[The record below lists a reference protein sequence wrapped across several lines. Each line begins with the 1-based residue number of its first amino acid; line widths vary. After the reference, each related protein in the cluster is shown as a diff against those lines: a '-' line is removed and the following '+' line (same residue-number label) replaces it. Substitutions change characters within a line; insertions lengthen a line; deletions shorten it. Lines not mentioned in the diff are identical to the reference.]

1 MLSDKELKKKM
12 KQEFFKNY
20 RKYYPTETLEKLGFK
35 RYVCKKCGRGFWST
49 TPRDVCNDA
58 SCDNGYTFIGKK
70 PIKKFGYKEGYD
82 LHVKFM
88 KRFGYKP
95 IKRYP
100 VVARWYDK
108 LYFVAAGIN
117 IFQPYVVSGEVPPPH
132 QATLE
137 DQFCLRFND
146 IENVGITGSHYTGFI
161 MIGHHVF
168 NTPNK
173 FLYFKNEGVEQFT
186 NFFIKALKVPKE
198 KLVLHEDV
206 WVGGGNFGPSIE
218 FFAYGLELGN
228 QVYMQYEQTESG
240 YRELKTKII
249 DMGSGAER
257 WAWLSSGMPTS
268 YDAVFPKV
276 LKYLYKKTGTK
287 PNKEIWEK
295 FAQWASILNV
305 DETQDV
311 EKAWEI
317 VSKKT
322 GFSSE
327 ELKKEILPISAL
339 YSIADHTRTLLVA
352 INDGELPSNV
362 GGGYNLRNILR
373 RCFSFIDKY
382 NWNIDLENIFK
393 LHLKEFGKWYKD
405 LKYPKILP
413 DLLSIERERYNKTL
427 QKAQKI
433 IKKIV
438 KTNKLDVN
446 TMLKLYESNGI
457 TPELIKQIAPDI
469 KLPSNFYNALD
480 ELKKKSK
487 KKKEEISID
496 VSGIPK
502 TILGFRED
510 QDKFEFKAKVIA
522 QIDNFVILD
531 KTYFYPRSGGQD
543 YDLGDING
551 IKLKSVLIKD
561 GVVLHELQ
569 KAHKF
574 DLNQIVEC
582 RVDKERRMQ
591 LTITHSAVHLVGYA
605 ARKVLGEHVN
615 QAGSEKTIE
624 KGKLDITHYKPLSFE
639 EFQEIERIAN
649 KMIKKAIKVE
659 IMVLPREVA
668 ERRYGM
674 QIYQGGAVPGREIR
688 IVKIGKDVQACGG
701 THVKNTKEIK
711 IIKLLSTERIKDGV
725 VRIEMAVGDKAI
737 ERIQKEE
744 KILKELTTLWNV
756 SIEDLPKTAKRFFEE
771 WKNQRNEL
779 KKLKEEVSK
788 RIVEEALK
796 RNEKLTVVKLPIDDF
811 GILAKIGQSFKL
823 ENKAL
828 ILIGENF
835 AYGESTTPDIDVKK
849 EIEKLCEK
857 VDGDPKRARGFKLK
871 ASD

>member
-1 MLSDKELKKKM
+1 
-12 KQEFFKNY
+12 
-20 RKYYPTETLEKLGFK
+20 
-35 RYVCKKCGRGFWST
+35 
-49 TPRDVCNDA
+49 
-58 SCDNGYTFIGKK
+58 
-70 PIKKFGYKEGYD
+70 
-82 LHVKFM
+82 
-88 KRFGYKP
+88 
-95 IKRYP
+95 
-100 VVARWYDK
+100 
-108 LYFVAAGIN
+108 
-117 IFQPYVVSGEVPPPH
+117 
-132 QATLE
+132 
-137 DQFCLRFND
+137 
-146 IENVGITGSHYTGFI
+146 
-161 MIGHHVF
+161 
-168 NTPNK
+168 
-173 FLYFKNEGVEQFT
+173 
-186 NFFIKALKVPKE
+186 
-198 KLVLHEDV
+198 
-206 WVGGGNFGPSIE
+206 
-218 FFAYGLELGN
+218 
-228 QVYMQYEQTESG
+228 
-240 YRELKTKII
+240 
-249 DMGSGAER
+249 MGSA
-257 WAWLSSGMPTS
+257 TC
-268 YDAVFPKV
+268 
-276 LKYLYKKTGTK
+276 LY
-287 PNKEIWEK
+287 
-295 FAQWASILNV
+295 
-305 DETQDV
+305 
-311 EKAWEI
+311 
-317 VSKKT
+317 
-322 GFSSE
+322 
-327 ELKKEILPISAL
+327 
-339 YSIADHTRTLLVA
+339 
-352 INDGELPSNV
+352 
-362 GGGYNLRNILR
+362 
-373 RCFSFIDKY
+373 
-382 NWNIDLENIFK
+382 IFK

-438 KTNKLDVN
+438 QTNKLDVN

-659 IMVLPREVA
+659 IMILPREVA